1 MVLENDLVKLQEAA
15 RPLRDY
21 LAENGYCNCHTM
33 AIVTLEGVRITADEE
48 GVSFAFKPVEEEAR
62 CNDH

>member
-1 MVLENDLVKLQEAA
+1 MVMENDLIKLQEAA

-33 AIVTLEGVRITADEE
+33 AIVTLEGVRIAADEE
-48 GVSFAFKPVEEEAR
+48 GVSFAFKPVEEEA
-62 CNDH
+62 